1 MKPPNNLQ
9 PLKPHIAGKRAIVM
23 LHRGDEKLAFDALA
37 KCVPCGTTF
46 QTDALFADD
55 GKGSANAP
63 GYMLAR
69 WNCA

>member
-1 MKPPNNLQ
+1 MNIPKNFKR
-9 PLKPHIAGKRAIVM
+9 LKPHIAGKRAVVL
-23 LHRGDEKLAFDALA
+23 LHRGDEKLAFNALA

-55 GKGSANAP
+55 GKGSADAP